1 MNIDR
6 RGAKRK
12 HKRNATKL
20 SPNFKKLSNQIRLET
35 LNSKIIRGLMIV
47 VVLISAC
54 SVGFSLMVKK
64 NVTAEAL
71 AEKQFQELAKSYYED
86 FFYDNFVNSHK
97 DEIAAKGAEFVFKPY
112 LKTGF
117 PMVKLRRLLSY
128 SDENNLD
135 KRIYFEHKKLTC
147 NKDLSSVT
155 FKPHAPFGKTDYT
168 TDPILS
174 CQKVEE

>member
-1 MNIDR
+1 MEIKDYLLRARKETNTSEHQISDIELLSYLNR
-6 RGAKRK
+6 R
-12 HKRNATKL
+12 RNELA
-20 SPNFKKLSNQIRLET
+20 NEIIRLV
-35 LNSKIIRGLMIV
+35 N
-47 VVLISAC
+47 
-54 SVGFSLMVKK
+54 
-64 NVTAEAL
+64 
-71 AEKQFQELAKSYYED
+71 ED

-128 SDENNLD
+128 SDEKNLD

-174 CQKVEE
+174 CEKVKE

>member
-1 MNIDR
+1 MNIDP

-35 LNSKIIRGLMIV
+35 LSSKIIRGLMIV
-47 VVLISAC
+47 VVLISVC
-54 SVGFSLMVKK
+54 SVGFSLLVKK

-97 DEIAAKGAEFVFKPY
+97 DEMTAKGEDWFSNGK
-112 LKTGF
+112 
-117 PMVKLRRLLSY
+117 
-128 SDENNLD
+128 
-135 KRIYFEHKKLTC
+135 
-147 NKDLSSVT
+147 VT
-155 FKPHAPFGKTDYT
+155 
-168 TDPILS
+168 
-174 CQKVEE
+174 